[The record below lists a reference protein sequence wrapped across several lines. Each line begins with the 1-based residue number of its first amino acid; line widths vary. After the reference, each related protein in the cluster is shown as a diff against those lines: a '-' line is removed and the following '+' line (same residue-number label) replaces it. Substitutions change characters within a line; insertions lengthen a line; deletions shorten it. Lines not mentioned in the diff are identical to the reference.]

1 MGLCVCVG
9 VKVDTFLQSCGI
21 ADLVT
26 SCYSGRNRKIAEAF
40 ASCKNV
46 NKVTSPDSAAV
57 SASVLRFCR
66 IIFQGCGLGLEVSV
80 SRPSRELTTSRLGL
94 VSDKVLNVSVSTRSR
109 TKTSRRLDSIS
120 GYFMSVLC
128 GVRAV
133 WRSIVVVVPYRPICL
148 SP

>member
-1 MGLCVCVG
+1 VGLCVCVG

-46 NKVTSPDSAAV
+46 NKVTSSDSAAV
-57 SASVLRFCR
+57 LASVLRFCR

-94 VSDKVLNVSVSTRSR
+94 GLFHVCFV
-109 TKTSRRLDSIS
+109 RRA
-120 GYFMSVLC
+120 
-128 GVRAV
+128 RV